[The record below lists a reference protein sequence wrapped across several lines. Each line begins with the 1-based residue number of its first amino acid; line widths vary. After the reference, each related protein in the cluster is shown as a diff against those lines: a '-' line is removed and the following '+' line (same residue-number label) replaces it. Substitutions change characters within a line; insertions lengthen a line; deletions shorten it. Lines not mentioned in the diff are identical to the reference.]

1 MLSSTQA
8 LLSSIVDYAGL
19 FPPAQL
25 DLQTAMNRYDRAQ
38 SSPHHWLLGRFILP
52 ASTLQKFQELLLTFS
67 ETSSETRPEPYETQW
82 SLSVI
87 LTEGW
92 EADLARQASLMQHI
106 HAVEIPPL
114 SPLDIERVLLRLP
127 VGVEAFFEIPLT
139 EDLTPYLKVLKQT
152 GAFAKIRTGGMTI
165 DAFPSVVQLSQ
176 CMAAFAD
183 AEIPFKATAGLHHP
197 LPAHHPIHY
206 EPDSPSA
213 KMQGFLN
220 VAVAAALLYQQTL
233 LPEDALSVL
242 QESSVEAFQFTS
254 EGIAWRD
261 LHVTVAAIESS
272 RQHFFRS
279 FGSCSFDEPVSGL
292 KELNLI

>member
-1 MLSSTQA
+1 MLPSTQA
-8 LLSSIVDYAGL
+8 LFSSIVDYAGL
-19 FPPAQL
+19 FPPAKL
-25 DLQTAMNRYDRAQ
+25 DLHTAMKTYDRAQ

-52 ASTLQKFQELLLTFS
+52 ASQLQTFQDLLLTFS
-67 ETSSETRPEPYETQW
+67 QTDAETVLEHRETQW

-92 EADLARQASLMQHI
+92 ETALAEQAPLIQHI

-114 SPLDIERVLLRLP
+114 SPLDMERVLLRLP

-139 EDLTPYLKVLKQT
+139 EDLAPYLKVLKQT

-165 DAFPSVVQLSQ
+165 EAFPRTVQLSQ
-176 CMAAFAD
+176 CLAAFAD

-206 EPDSPSA
+206 ESDSPLA

-220 VAVAAALLYQQTL
+220 VAVTAALLYQQAL
-233 LPEDALSVL
+233 SPADALGVL
-242 QESSVEAFQFTS
+242 QESLVEAFQFTP

-261 LHVTVAAIESS
+261 RFVTIATIENT
-272 RQHFFRS
+272 RQQFFRS

-292 KELNLI
+292 KELNLL